1 MARLKSLTI
10 KSLFRFFIF
19 TVVILLCCF
28 PLLYILMENQ
38 YAEDLD
44 DLIQFR
50 TKEFKKEKLP
60 SFAVDDIE
68 QWNRYNEDLYIL
80 AFNEELPRGIV
91 RQEEY
96 FNKSE
101 GHTIDYRI
109 LYSDISIDGETYILV
124 SRVPM
129 IETGD
134 LLNMLL
140 TQYGVIFIILL
151 ASLSIVYIIVSKRM
165 WKPFY
170 NTLQKMEQF
179 NLALGKVPEFTY
191 TDVKEFAS
199 LNEQL
204 NKLIQENLKIYR
216 QQKEFV
222 ENASHEL
229 QTPLSVFQSQID
241 MLLQQPDLTET
252 ETNIIQS
259 LYSISSRMT
268 RLNKNLLLLA
278 KMDNEQFSQRVTV
291 NFATILFQQ
300 LSPLKEMAES
310 DGIELKVEVMHPFII
325 NANLILLES
334 LINNLIV
341 NAIRHNIKDGGVIH
355 IILKDNIFSISNT
368 GQSKPLNPD
377 KIFRR
382 FSRTTEEKKGN
393 GLGLSIVRQICLLH
407 KWEIRYEYIDN
418 KHCFSVVFSN
428 RSHI

>member
-1 MARLKSLTI
+1 MARLKSLTT

-19 TVVILLCCF
+19 TVIILLCCF
-28 PLLYILMENQ
+28 PLLYILMENK

-44 DLIQFR
+44 DLIRFR
-50 TKEFKKEKLP
+50 SKEFIKQKLP
-60 SFAVDDIE
+60 SFTVHDIA
-68 QWNRYNEDLYIL
+68 QWNKYNEDLYIL
-80 AFNEELPRGIV
+80 AFDEDQPLGIV

-96 FNKSE
+96 FNQSE
-101 GHTIDYRI
+101 GHDIDYRI
-109 LYSDISIDGETYILV
+109 LYSEIIIEGNKYILA

-129 IETGD
+129 IEPGD
-134 LLNMLL
+134 LYSMLL
-140 TQYGVIFIILL
+140 TQYGILFAILL
-151 ASLSIVYIIVSKRM
+151 ISLSIVYIIVSRRM

-170 NTLQKMEQF
+170 HTLQKMEQF
-179 NLALGKVPEFTY
+179 NLASGKEPEFGS
-191 TDVKEFAS
+191 TDVKEFVN

-204 NKLIQENLKIYR
+204 SKLIRENLKIYR

-259 LYSISSRMT
+259 LYSSSSRMA

-278 KMDNEQFSQRVTV
+278 KIDNEQFQQRETV
-291 NFATILFQQ
+291 DLAAVLFEQ
-300 LSPLKEMAES
+300 LAPLKERADSE
-310 DGIELKVEVMHPFII
+310 GIVLVVEEINPLII
-325 NANLILLES
+325 SANLILLES

-341 NAIRHNIKDGGVIH
+341 NAIRHNVKDVGIII
-355 IILKDNIFSISNT
+355 IILKDNVLSVSNT
-368 GQSKPLNPD
+368 GQFEPLNPD

-382 FSRTTEEKKGN
+382 FSRTSEEKKGN

-407 KWEIRYEYIDN
+407 QWKIRYEYRGN
-418 KHCFSVVFSN
+418 KHCFSVVFSDAN
-428 RSHI
+428 

>member
-1 MARLKSLTI
+1 MARLKSLTT

-19 TVVILLCCF
+19 TVIILLCCF
-28 PLLYILMENQ
+28 PLLYILMEKK

-44 DLIQFR
+44 DLIKFR

-60 SFAVDDIE
+60 SFTINDI
-68 QWNRYNEDLYIL
+68 QYWNRYNEDLYIL
-80 AFNEELPRGIV
+80 EFDEKHPLGIV
-91 RQEEY
+91 SQEEY

-109 LYSDISIDGETYILV
+109 LYSDFVIDGKQYILA

-129 IETGD
+129 IEPGD
-134 LLNMLL
+134 LYSILL
-140 TQYGVIFIILL
+140 TQYGILFIILL
-151 ASLSIVYIIVSKRM
+151 ISLSIVYIIVSKRM

-179 NLALGKVPEFTY
+179 NLALGKEPEFKS
-191 TDVKEFAS
+191 TDIKEFVS

-204 NKLIQENLKIYR
+204 SRLIKENLKIYR

-229 QTPLSVFQSQID
+229 QTPLSVFRSQID
-241 MLLQQPDLTET
+241 MLLQQPDLTKT
-252 ETNIIQS
+252 GTDIIQS
-259 LYSISSRMT
+259 LYSTSSRMA

-278 KMDNEQFSQRVTV
+278 KMDNNQFGQRTTIDFV
-291 NFATILFQQ
+291 TILLEQ

-310 DGIELKVEVMHPFII
+310 EGIGVTVEVMNPLVI

-334 LINNLIV
+334 LINNLTV
-341 NAIRHNIKDGGVIH
+341 NAIRHNKKNEGVIN

-368 GQSKPLNPD
+368 GEAAPLNPD

-382 FSRTTEEKKGN
+382 FSRTSEEKKGN

-407 KWEIRYEYIDN
+407 KWEISYKYNDN
-418 KHCFSVVFSN
+418 KHCFIVVLT
-428 RSHI
+428 